1 MINQS
6 PQAKLNQQV
15 ASNTQATN
23 QQANQ
28 KSNLG
33 NPQIQRPQATPVTGP
48 QVEKE
53 PEGFSE
59 WISSKWKAGK
69 EWAKDQAWNYA
80 MAKGSESMQEMQN
93 PPGQPGKG
101 QPQSPGAPE
110 SPRSNVPKAN
120 TPQPGIPKLGATP
133 RPRVPKPQIP
143 KFRR

>member
-6 PQAKLNQQV
+6 PQAKLNSQV
-15 ASNTQATN
+15 ASNTQRTN

-33 NPQIQRPQATPVTGP
+33 NPKIQRPKVSPVTGP
-48 QVEKE
+48 QVDGE

-59 WISSKWKAGK
+59 WIGSKWKAGK
-69 EWAKDQAWNYA
+69 EWAKDTAWNLA
-80 MAKGSESMQEMQN
+80 MAKGSEKMQEMQN

-101 QPQSPGAPE
+101 QPRSPGAPE
-110 SPRSNVPKAN
+110 SPRPQTPKAEV
-120 TPQPGIPKLGATP
+120 PQPGIPKLGATP
-133 RPRVPKPQIP
+133 RPQVPKPQIP